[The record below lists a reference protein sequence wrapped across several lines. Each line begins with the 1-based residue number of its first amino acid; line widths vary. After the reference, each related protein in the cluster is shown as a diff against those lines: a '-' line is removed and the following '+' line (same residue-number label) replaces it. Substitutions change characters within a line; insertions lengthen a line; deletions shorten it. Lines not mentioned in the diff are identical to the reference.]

1 LKRTVW
7 GGTVGSS
14 STVIEPWRRC
24 SEFLFVVNEPSE
36 TGTVMLVEAPFCRI
50 VIWAATSVEPNR
62 SASVNPWLGE

>member
-1 LKRTVW
+1 M
-7 GGTVGSS
+7 
-14 STVIEPWRRC
+14 IEPWRRC